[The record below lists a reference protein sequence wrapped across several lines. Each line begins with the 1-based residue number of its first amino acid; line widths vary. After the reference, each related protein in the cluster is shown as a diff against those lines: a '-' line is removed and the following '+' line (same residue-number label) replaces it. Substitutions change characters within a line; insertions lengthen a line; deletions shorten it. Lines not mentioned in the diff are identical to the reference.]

1 MSALAVVLLVVAQAP
16 STLEVEADFA
26 YGFGARSAFG
36 VLAGG
41 AARWPLYEGRLARGE
56 VEAGLLGGWQTESYD
71 ATAALLL
78 PSVVSGANH
87 RVELFAVGGHTVSFL
102 ESRRLQVGLLLFAGA
117 THVAMRGTVR
127 NDAQGI
133 DRTYAA
139 AATEFSFGFTLRA
152 GFRLTRH
159 VGVVA
164 RFVLPV
170 PWAGVAI
177 SSYFMASGGLTVSW

>member
-1 MSALAVVLLVVAQAP
+1 MSALAVVLLVAAQAP

-26 YGFGARSAFG
+26 YGFGARPAFG

-41 AARWPLYEGRLARGE
+41 TARWPLYEGRLARGE

-71 ATAALLL
+71 ASAALLL

-87 RVELFAVGGHTVSFL
+87 RVELFAVAGHTLSFL

-117 THVAMRGTVR
+117 THLTMRGTVS
-127 NDAQGI
+127 NATQGI
-133 DRTYAA
+133 NRTFAA
-139 AATEFSFGFTLRA
+139 DATEFTFGFVFRA
-152 GFRLTRH
+152 GFRITRH
-159 VGVVA
+159 IGVVA

-170 PWAGVAI
+170 PWAGVAV
-177 SSYFMASGGLTVSW
+177 SSYFVAGGGLTVSL